1 MILEV
6 SNYLIYR
13 VLFVSHS

>member
-1 MILEV
+1 MQ

-13 VLFVSHS
+13 ASQIE